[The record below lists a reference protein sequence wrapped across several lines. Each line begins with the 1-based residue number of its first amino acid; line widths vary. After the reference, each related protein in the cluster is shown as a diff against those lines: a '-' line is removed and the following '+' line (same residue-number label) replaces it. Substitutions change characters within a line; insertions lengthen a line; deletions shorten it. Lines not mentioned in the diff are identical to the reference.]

1 MNGMGGATWDEF
13 LMSCDE
19 KMRRW
24 IDEQRENNA
33 RRAVMSERF
42 HTPGVIGPANRLQG
56 LLTDMAMAAEIGR
69 DRPVPPRRKPE
80 GEAMRKE
87 DV

>member
-1 MNGMGGATWDEF
+1 MTDRTTKEEFIRQVDE
-13 LMSCDE
+13 E
-19 KMRRW
+19 MRRTLRAQH
-24 IDEQRENNA
+24 E
-33 RRAVMSERF
+33 RRAEISEQFR
-42 HTPGVIGPANRLQG
+42 TPGVIGPANRLQG

-69 DRPVPPRRKPE
+69 NRPVPPRRKPE